1 VIRQRGWAAPHAL
14 NGRSQTCSSCPG
26 LLTAAAAG
34 RGSRWSN
41 SPLSLRSRRA
51 PRFRALGGMPRGA
64 QRCCGLCNKPLSVT
78 AECRVQSAECT
89 RCTADRANVMS
100 FESCHQSIIDHGM
113 HCTWPSRFNG
123 QKFNWRKRTVGQ
135 WPVSSLATVEQL
147 PPRSCLRLRRG
158 RCLQQLHAALPV
170 YADTVSV

>member
-34 RGSRWSN
+34 RGSGWSN

-78 AECRVQSAECT
+78 AECRVQSALDARPT
-89 RCTADRANVMS
+89 GPM
-100 FESCHQSIIDHGM
+100 SCHACQSIIDHVP
-113 HCTWPSRFNG
+113 CTWPSRFNG

>member
-34 RGSRWSN
+34 RGSGWSN

-78 AECRVQSAECT
+78 AECRVQSALDARPT
-89 RCTADRANVMS
+89 GPM
-100 FESCHQSIIDHGM
+100 SCHVNRSSIMCLAHGHHDSTAKSSTGGNGPLASGQSVV
-113 HCTWPSRFNG
+113 WPRSSSFRPG
-123 QKFNWRKRTVGQ
+123 PASGCGGDA
-135 WPVSSLATVEQL
+135 VSS
-147 PPRSCLRLRRG
+147 SCMLRC
-158 RCLQQLHAALPV
+158 RCMP
-170 YADTVSV
+170 TR